1 MNLILLGAPGAGKGT
16 QAEIICD
23 TLKIPAISTPFTLLI
38 IIKKNKELKELTVIP
53 KVFHIAFNLRFFSI
67 KHPLKIYSY

>member
-1 MNLILLGAPGAGKGT
+1 MIIIIVLILAV
-16 QAEIICD
+16 
-23 TLKIPAISTPFTLLI
+23 ISGIFMY
-38 IIKKNKELKELTVIP
+38 NKFQQQELKELTVIP